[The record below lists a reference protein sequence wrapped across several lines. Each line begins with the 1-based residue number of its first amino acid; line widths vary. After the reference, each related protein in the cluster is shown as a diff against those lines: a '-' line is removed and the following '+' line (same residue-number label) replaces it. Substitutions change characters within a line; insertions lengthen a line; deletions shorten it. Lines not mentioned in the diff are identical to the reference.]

1 MSQSVRVVMLATILC
16 ALPTSEL
23 HAAPGATE
31 AATEPTDAIERARL
45 HFRLGVDFYR
55 EKNFRAALIEFQ
67 RAYSASPHYKLLYN
81 LGQASLE
88 LQEDNN
94 AIGYLTRYLTSGAAE
109 ISDERR
115 VEVEQNIAR
124 LRARLGAVTIKTNQ
138 HGAELYLD
146 DTRLGAAPL
155 REPVKVSVGRHKFVG
170 TKHGFPDVERVIDVA
185 AGERVTVE
193 LEFKAQP
200 QFDLSQLQ
208 VPANAAAED
217 DATSPALWTALATG
231 ALATGA
237 GITSILT
244 LVAQNR
250 YDDEKK
256 DLTSRDQLERLRND
270 AKTKAL
276 VADVLWGATIAGA
289 GVTAVLLL
297 TTGGTERESAPRLAV
312 QVHPTGVNVAGA
324 F

>member
-1 MSQSVRVVMLATILC
+1 MSQHVRVVLLAVALC
-16 ALPTSEL
+16 ALQVSMVYANPGTSD
-23 HAAPGATE
+23 AV
-31 AATEPTDAIERARL
+31 EPNDPIERARL

-55 EKNFRAALIEFQ
+55 EKNYRAALIEFQ

-81 LGQASLE
+81 LGQAALE

-94 AIGYLTRYLTSGAAE
+94 AIGYLTRYLAEGTTE

-115 VEVEQNIAR
+115 VEVEQNIVK
-124 LRARLGAVTIKTNQ
+124 LRARLAIVTVKTNQ
-138 HGAELYLD
+138 PGAEIYLD
-146 DTRLGAAPL
+146 ETRLGVAPL
-155 REPVKVSVGRHKFVG
+155 REAVKVSVGRRRFVA
-170 TKHGFPDVERVIDVA
+170 TKHGYPDAERVIDVA
-185 AGERVTVE
+185 AGDRVTVE

-200 QFDLSQLQ
+200 QLFVSKVQL
-208 VPANAAAED
+208 PAQAPPDDGAA
-217 DATSPALWTALATG
+217 SPALWTGMATG
-231 ALATGA
+231 ALAVGA

-244 LVAQNR
+244 MVAQNR

-256 DLTSRDQLERLRND
+256 DFTSRDQLERLRTD

-276 VADVLWGATIAGA
+276 VADVLWGTTIAGV

-297 TTGGTERESAPRLAV
+297 TTGGSEREPAAGVSVR
-312 QVHPTGVNVAGA
+312 VHPTGVKVSGV